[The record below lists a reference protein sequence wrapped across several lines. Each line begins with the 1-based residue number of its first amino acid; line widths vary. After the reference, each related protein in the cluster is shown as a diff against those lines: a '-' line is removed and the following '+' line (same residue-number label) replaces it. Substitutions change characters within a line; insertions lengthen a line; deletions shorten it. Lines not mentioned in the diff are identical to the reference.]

1 MSLKQDDDKDP
12 EQMST
17 QSELDMEKKLV
28 EQLERMGYE
37 RVEKCNEA
45 DLVKNL
51 KVQLEKHNGIQLT
64 GDEFEQIKDKLKKGD
79 VFDKARMLRGRIDV
93 IGADGTPKYI
103 ELFSVKHWCQN
114 RFQVA
119 RQVTNRS
126 AVDHSR
132 YDVTILMNGLP
143 LVQIELKARGSEIRS
158 AFDQIDRYRNKS
170 YSTNSGLFGFIQLF
184 IISNGVNTRYFSNN
198 QKLNYQFTF
207 EWTDQ
212 ANERINRL
220 DAFAE
225 SFMERCHLSKM
236 IARYI
241 VLHETSRNLMV
252 LRPYQYYAV
261 EKILERVGYGRG
273 DGYIWHTT
281 GSGKTLTSFKA
292 SQILS
297 QDKNV
302 DKVLFV
308 VDRRDLDYQT
318 ALEFNAFS
326 ANSVDTT
333 ENTKKLVEQLNDDA
347 CRLIVTTIQKLNA
360 AISKAKF
367 KDQCKDVA
375 GKKVVFIFDECHRSQ
390 FGETHHRICDFF
402 SHRQMFG
409 FTGTPIFDAN
419 TVKTKYGNKT
429 TRDLFGEALHK
440 YVITDAIKDRN
451 VLRFSVEYRDMVK
464 PGDVV
469 EMNDGSHAP
478 ASVLSEEQ
486 LNHKSFINAPQ
497 RVNKVVSDI
506 LALHP
511 SKTFRRE
518 YTAMMCVSSVDL
530 LRVYYESFR
539 KQQAELPEEER
550 LKVATIFSSGP
561 DDADEFTGLEDT
573 GVPVM
578 TTRSVDAGRMDFLK
592 ACVSDYNGLYS
603 TSYDASDSK
612 SFYEYYQDLS
622 RRVKRKEVDILLV
635 VNMFLTGFDS
645 PPLNTLYVDKN
656 LRHHG
661 LIQAFSRTN
670 RVFDARKSHGNIVCY
685 RRLKDATDEALSI
698 FANRDAKAGGV
709 DEVIST
715 VIMKPYPDLV
725 ESFRDG
731 VTQLKAIAETPD
743 AVDELYKEEDQLN
756 FLAKFRDVLRLQ
768 NTLKTFSEFHE
779 DLESEVLDIDEQ
791 TLLDYQSKYLDK
803 REDLEAAQRERR
815 KKKPDVGT
823 GDEKG
828 SDEPNPEQFN
838 FDFDFEIDLI
848 KRDEVNVTYII
859 QLIEKLKKGD
869 SNQKTYDLTR
879 DMILNV
885 LQTDPELRHKKQLFR
900 DFIDTKLPGLK
911 PKSDDQVEGFVKK
924 QFNLFVAEKR
934 KEAMALVCEELN
946 ADLAGFKTLY
956 EEYIYRNRLPDI
968 KELLAVLS
976 VRPKVTAR
984 KAVAELVREKME
996 ELAAVYES
1004 SEI

>member
-1 MSLKQDDDKDP
+1 
-12 EQMST
+12 MST
-17 QSELDMEKKLV
+17 QSELEMEKKLV
-28 EQLERMGYE
+28 EQLEGMGYE

-51 KVQLEKHNGIQLT
+51 KTQLELHNKIQLT
-64 GDEFEQIKDKLKKGD
+64 SDEFEQVKDKLRKGD
-79 VFDKARMLRGRIDV
+79 VFEKARMLRGRIDV
-93 IGADGTPKYI
+93 IGADGIPKYI
-103 ELFSVKHWCQN
+103 ELFSVQHWCQN

-143 LVQIELKARGSEIRS
+143 LVQIELKARGNDIRS
-158 AFDQIDRYRNKS
+158 AFDQIDRYRHKS
-170 YSTNSGLFGFIQLF
+170 YENNSGLFGFIQLF
-184 IISNGVNTRYFSNN
+184 IVSNGVNTRYFSNN
-198 QKLNYQFTF
+198 QKLSFQFTF
-207 EWTDQ
+207 EWSDIDNQ
-212 ANERINRL
+212 RVNRL

-225 SFMERCHLSKM
+225 AFMERCHLSKM

-241 VLHETSRNLMV
+241 VLHETLKNLMV

-261 EKILERVGYGRG
+261 ERILERVKFTRG

-297 QDKNV
+297 QDPNV

-333 ENTKKLVEQLNDDA
+333 ENTKKLVEQLNDTA
-347 CRLIVTTIQKLNA
+347 SKLIVTTIQKLNA
-360 AISKAKF
+360 AISRDQF
-367 KDQCKDVA
+367 KNQCKEVA
-375 GKKVVFIFDECHRSQ
+375 DKKVVFIFDECHRSQ

-402 SHRQMFG
+402 SNRQMFG

-429 TRDLFGEALHK
+429 TRDLFGESLHK
-440 YVITDAIKDRN
+440 YVITDAIRDRN

-469 EMNDGSHAP
+469 EMKDGSQMS
-478 ASVLSEEQ
+478 ASALNEEQ
-486 LNHKSFINAPQ
+486 LNHKSFINSPQ
-497 RVNKVVSDI
+497 RVDKVVSDI

-511 SKTFRRE
+511 SKTFSRE
-518 YTAMMCVSSVDL
+518 YTAMLCVSSVDL

-539 KQQAELPEEER
+539 TLQADLPDDEKLR
-550 LKVATIFSSGP
+550 VATIFSSGP
-561 DDADEFTGLEDT
+561 DDSDEFTGLEETNIPAVT
-573 GVPVM
+573 G
-578 TTRSVDAGRMDFLK
+578 RNVDPGRMEFLK
-592 ACVSDYNGLYS
+592 GCITDYNKNFG
-603 TSYDASDSK
+603 TSYDATDSK
-612 SFYEYYQDLS
+612 SFYEYYQDIS
-622 RRVKRKEVDILLV
+622 KRVKRKEVDILLV

-670 RVFDARKSHGNIVCY
+670 RIYDAKKSHGNIVCY

-698 FANRDAKAGGV
+698 FANRDAKAGGIE
-709 DEVIST
+709 EVIST
-715 VIMKPYPDLV
+715 VIMQPYPDLV
-725 ESFRDG
+725 DSFREE
-731 VTQLKAIAETPD
+731 VAQLKAIAVTPD
-743 AVDELYKEEDQLN
+743 AVDALLQEEEQLN
-756 FLAKFRDVLRLQ
+756 FLAKFRDVLRMQ

-779 DLESEVLDIDEQ
+779 DLEQETLGIDEQ
-791 TLLDYQSKYLDK
+791 TLLDFQSKYLDK
-803 REDLEAAQRERR
+803 REEMEAAQRERR
-815 KKKPDVGT
+815 KKKPNVDDPGGVIREDT
-823 GDEKG
+823 AEY
-828 SDEPNPEQFN
+828 QVI

-848 KRDEVNVTYII
+848 KRDEVNVTYIL
-859 QLIEKLKKGD
+859 QLIEKLKKGEN
-869 SNQKTYDLTR
+869 NQKNYELTR

-885 LQTDPELRHKKQLFR
+885 LQTDPELRHKKQLFQ
-900 DFIDTKLPGLK
+900 DFIDIKLPTLQTE
-911 PKSDDQVEGFVKK
+911 SEEQVEGFVKK
-924 QFNLFVAEKR
+924 QFNAFVIEKR
-934 KEAMALVCEELN
+934 AEAMRLACEALS
-946 ADLAGFKTLY
+946 ADAAGFQKLY
-956 EEYIYRNRLPDI
+956 EEYIYRDRLPDI
-968 KELLAVLS
+968 KELLAILS
-976 VRPKVTAR
+976 VKPKITAR
-984 KAVAELVREKME
+984 KAVAEQMREKME
-996 ELAAVYES
+996 ELAAIYEN
-1004 SEI
+1004 SES